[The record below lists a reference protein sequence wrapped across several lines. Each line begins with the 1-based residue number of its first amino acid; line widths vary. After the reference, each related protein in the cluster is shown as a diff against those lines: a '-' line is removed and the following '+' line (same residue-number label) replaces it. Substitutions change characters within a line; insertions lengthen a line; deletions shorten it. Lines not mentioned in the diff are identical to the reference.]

1 MDFSATQILP
11 EDFTP
16 EQVKAIIA
24 DARQQIQEEELY
36 TNSKIW
42 FFKTKKKTEISILNS
57 LG

>member
-36 TNSKIW
+36 TNSKI
-42 FFKTKKKTEISILNS
+42 
-57 LG
+57 